1 MGRLALKHCLL
12 DRGLTLVSLANQIG
26 VSYDR
31 IIKIT
36 NGYRQPRVEEVRAIA
51 SVLSIGPEV
60 LGLESEGCD
69 V

>member
-1 MGRLALKHCLL
+1 MDRLALKHCLL

-36 NGYRQPRVEEVRAIA
+36 NGYREPRPEEVRAIA
-51 SVLSIGPEV
+51 TVLSMRPEE
-60 LGLESEGCD
+60 LQLEAPDHHE
-69 V
+69 